1 MSFSKVILLGNLTR
15 DPELRATQSGM
26 SVCNITVAINDNLGK
41 DETRTS
47 FITCDSFGRTAENI
61 AKYFSKG
68 KPILVEGHLRQD
80 NYEDKNGN
88 KQNKTKVLIEK
99 FEFIGS
105 RNGANNNDA
114 TFEKPVSEQK
124 GINTKAE
131 DDIPF

>member
-26 SVCNITVAINDNLGK
+26 SVCNITVAINKNQGNG
-41 DETRTS
+41 ESQTS

-88 KQNKTKVLIEK
+88 KQSKLKVVVEK

-105 RNGANNNDA
+105 RNGTNNNDT
-114 TFEKPVSEQK
+114 TFEKSVSEQK
-124 GINTKAE
+124 GINYHE
-131 DDIPF
+131 DEEVPF

>member
-1 MSFSKVILLGNLTR
+1 MSVSKVCLLGNLTR

-26 SVCNITVAINDNLGK
+26 SVCNITVAINDNQGK

-47 FITCDSFGRTAENI
+47 FISCDSFGRTAENI

-68 KPILVEGHLRQD
+68 KPIFIEGHLRQD

-88 KQNKTKVLIEK
+88 KQSKLKVVVEK

-105 RNGANNNDA
+105 RNGTNNNDA

-124 GINTKAE
+124 GINYHE
-131 DDIPF
+131 DDEVPF